1 MTAPESR
8 QPGEFTPPPP
18 PPAPPAAP
26 PVPPAS
32 QPPAPAPPAPQ
43 VSAPAPQDVPH
54 GYVVPPAYP
63 AAPAA
68 PQQGYAAPAQPPGH
82 AAPAYPGQG
91 YPAPSPPGQGY
102 PEQSYAPATPA
113 RGLLP
118 WVLGFLILIPFPFVG
133 GLASGIAMAASG
145 GSARRAGGP
154 AAENARSALN
164 WGLTYLM
171 VSTLLLLLHFVLL
184 FALTSQTPATGFFP
198 LGIPITLY
206 FAVSVLHLVL
216 VIVGTVRVSS
226 GGVMRVP
233 FAIPFVRA

>member
-1 MTAPESR
+1 M
-8 QPGEFTPPPP
+8 
-18 PPAPPAAP
+18 
-26 PVPPAS
+26 
-32 QPPAPAPPAPQ
+32 
-43 VSAPAPQDVPH
+43 PH